1 MTDASEER
9 HVIIDNGSGFTK
21 AGFSGEEAPTA
32 VFPCIVGRPKQESI
46 MVGSDKKDYYIGSDA
61 EAKRGILVLKYPIEH
76 GIVENWDDMKAIWEH
91 TFANELR
98 CKSEDH
104 KVLLTEAPLN
114 PKNNRERMIQMM
126 FEDFNVPAT
135 YIAIQAVLSLYAS
148 GKFTGDVL
156 DSGDG
161 VTHLVPIYDGFSI
174 PHCIQRVNLAG
185 RDLTLYLVKLL
196 CERGHHFTTSAERD
210 IVRDI
215 KEKLCYVALNFK
227 EEMDKAT
234 AGNSLEKKYDMPD
247 GSSLTIGSER
257 FRCPEVLF
265 DPKLIGKE
273 FGGIHEV
280 TNDSIQ
286 KSDVDIRRDLYSNIC
301 MSGGTTLYPG
311 IAERLLKEIQAICPQ
326 GVANKVKICA
336 PQERKFSVW
345 IGGSILTSINTFND
359 MWITKAEYDE
369 SGASI
374 VHRKCF

>member
-1 MTDASEER
+1 MSER

-32 VFPCIVGRPKQESI
+32 VFPCIVGRPKVESI
-46 MVGSDKKDYYIGSDA
+46 MVGSDKKEVYIGSEA

-76 GIVENWDDMKAIWEH
+76 GIVENWEDMKAIWEH
-91 TFANELR
+91 TFTNELR
-98 CKSEDH
+98 CVPEEH

-114 PKNNRERMIQMM
+114 PKVNREKMVSAM

-161 VTHLVPIYDGFSI
+161 VTHLVPIYDGYSL
-174 PHCIQRVNLAG
+174 PHSIQRVNLAG
-185 RDLTLYLVKLL
+185 RDLTDYLVKILS
-196 CERGHHFTTSAERD
+196 ERGHHYTTSAERD
-210 IVRDI
+210 IVRTI
-215 KEKLCYVALNFK
+215 KEKHCYVALNYK
-227 EEMDKAT
+227 DE
-234 AGNSLEKKYDMPD
+234 LEKAKTGSSIEINYEMPD
-247 GSSLTIGSER
+247 GSVITIGSER

-265 DPKLIGKE
+265 DPKMIGRE
-273 FGGIHEV
+273 FGGIHTV

-286 KSDVDIRRDLYSNIC
+286 KSDIDIRKDLYSNIC
-301 MSGGTTLYPG
+301 LSGGTTLYPG
-311 IAERLLKEIQAICPQ
+311 ISERLLKEIQAICPPNIS
-326 GVANKVKICA
+326 NKVKICA
-336 PQERKFSVW
+336 PEERKFSVW